1 MQRLQTQ
8 KPEAGWVP
16 KTKVG
21 IMVQAGQIV
30 SLEDIFTQ
38 GLKIK
43 EPELIDV
50 LLPGLKQEV
59 LGIGFVQKQTDAGEK
74 SRFKAIVAVGNG
86 SGFLGVGGGKAR
98 QVRSA
103 IDKGTLNAKLNV
115 VPIRRGCGSWE
126 CGCGQPHSIPFK
138 IRGKCGSVGIEIIPG
153 PRGLGLVG
161 GEIAPES
168 AGFRAL
174 LNFVPLDRDET
185 GMIVAECPSIPG
197 CISQGKTEEEALAN
211 IREAIQACIEARA
224 AHGMRLTVATCE
236 VEVAL

>member
-1 MQRLQTQ
+1 MQTAQTQ
-8 KPEAGWVP
+8 RAEMGWVP

-21 IMVQAGQIV
+21 RMVQSGQIV

-43 EPELIDV
+43 EPEITDV
-50 LLPGLKQEV
+50 LLPGLRQEV

-86 SGFLGVGGGKAR
+86 TGFLGVGGGKAR

-103 IDKGTLNAKLNV
+103 IDKANITAKLDV

-126 CGCGQPHSIPFK
+126 CGCGQPHSVPFK
-138 IRGKCGSVGIEIIPG
+138 VRGKCGSVAIEIIPG

-161 GEIAPES
+161 GETPKTVLTL
-168 AGFRAL
+168 AGVKDCWTRSFGSTSTLGSMAYA
-174 LNFVPLDRDET
+174 VY
-185 GMIVAECPSIPG
+185 
-197 CISQGKTEEEALAN
+197 EALRSTYR
-211 IREAIQACIEARA
+211 IVTPKDWI
-224 AHGMRLTVATCE
+224 V
-236 VEVAL
+236 

>member
-1 MQRLQTQ
+1 MAQATETQR
-8 KPEAGWVP
+8 PEAGWIP

-21 IMVQAGQIV
+21 RMVQAGQIV

-43 EPELIDV
+43 EPEIVDV

-86 SGFLGVGGGKAR
+86 TGFLGVGGAKAR

-103 IDKGTLNAKLNV
+103 IDKATLQAKLDV
-115 VPIRRGCGSWE
+115 VPIKRGCGSWE
-126 CGCGQPHSIPFK
+126 CGCGQAHSIPFRV
-138 IRGKCGSVGIEIIPG
+138 RGKCGSVGIEIIPG

-161 GEIAPES
+161 GETPKTILTL
-168 AGFRAL
+168 AGVKDCWTRSYGSTSTLGSMAYA
-174 LNFVPLDRDET
+174 VY
-185 GMIVAECPSIPG
+185 
-197 CISQGKTEEEALAN
+197 EALRSTYG
-211 IREAIQACIEARA
+211 IV
-224 AHGMRLTVATCE
+224 TPKDWVT
-236 VEVAL
+236 

>member
-1 MQRLQTQ
+1 MAQAAETQ
-8 KPEAGWVP
+8 KPEAGWIP

-21 IMVQAGQIV
+21 RMVQAGQIV

-43 EPELIDV
+43 EPEIVDV

-86 SGFLGVGGGKAR
+86 TGFLGVGGAKAR

-103 IDKGTLNAKLNV
+103 IDKATLQAKLDV
-115 VPIRRGCGSWE
+115 VPIKRGCGSWE
-126 CGCGQPHSIPFK
+126 CRCGQAHSIPFRVK
-138 IRGKCGSVGIEIIPG
+138 GKCGSVGIEIIPG

-161 GEIAPES
+161 GETPKTVLTL
-168 AGFRAL
+168 AGVKDCWTRSFGSTSTLGSMAYA
-174 LNFVPLDRDET
+174 VY
-185 GMIVAECPSIPG
+185 
-197 CISQGKTEEEALAN
+197 EALRSTYG
-211 IREAIQACIEARA
+211 IV
-224 AHGMRLTVATCE
+224 TPKDWVT
-236 VEVAL
+236 